1 MANLQLMQRFAHVE
15 AEMAEYTKQIVTQND
30 ALHCDLKG
38 NMEKLS
44 H

>member
-1 MANLQLMQRFAHVE
+1 MQRFGRLE
-15 AEMAEYTKQIVTQND
+15 AEMAGYTKQMMTQND

-44 H
+44 Q